1 MMPFVTSLEAADKL
15 RCVDIVERD
24 DRTFVIRECRRDP
37 EAGGQWSIVGDYS
50 GLVFT
55 KRADAIDAAKTAFPW
70 LAEISD

>member
-1 MMPFVTSLEAADKL
+1 MPFVTSLEAADKL

-37 EAGGQWSIVGDYS
+37 EAGGRWSVVGDYS
-50 GLVFT
+50 GLVFPT
-55 KRADAIDAAKTAFPW
+55 RADAIDAAKTAFPW

>member
-24 DRTFVIRECRRDP
+24 NHTFVIRECRRDP
-37 EAGGQWSIVGDYS
+37 EAGRWSIVGDYS
-50 GLVFT
+50 GQVFT
-55 KRADAIDAAKTAFPW
+55 TRADAINAAKTAFPW